1 MKILIIEQE
10 KTFLQSLRNF
20 LEYQENVEVFWAN
33 SGREGLSLWHKGGF
47 DLILCAE
54 RLPDGSG
61 LQTLKDMIRECPGI
75 KSVLMTARH
84 DEHLRKEALNAGI
97 RIYLEKPF
105 ELQQLEEA
113 MGVLHP

>member
-20 LEYQENVEVFWAN
+20 LEYQENVEVSWAH
-33 SGREGLSLWHKGGF
+33 SGREGLSLWQKSAF
-47 DLILCAE
+47 DVVLCAD

-61 LQTLKDMIRECPGI
+61 LQTLKDIIRESPEI

-105 ELQQLEEA
+105 DLQQLEEA
-113 MGVLHP
+113 MGVPHP